1 MTLVPMMW
9 MVWGVLAVF
18 AVALYLYRSSL
29 TRDEEDQIYLDDAFQ
44 HEKTAQEALVAKV
57 SRVEPALRVSAWLVG
72 IWTLLVVTYYVWDV
86 VAQFK

>member
-9 MVWGVLAVF
+9 IVWGVLAVL
-18 AVALYLYRSSL
+18 AAALYLYRSSL
-29 TRDEEDQIYLDDAFQ
+29 TRDEEGQIYLDDAFQ

-57 SRVEPALRVSAWLVG
+57 SKVEPALRVSIWLIG
-72 IWTLLVVTYYVWDV
+72 IWTLMVVAYYVWDV